1 VRYINNYFVEK
12 ICGFLAAT
20 HIPKSS
26 ESLFVSLQRV
36 HCRFDLAFQ
45 FRVVYTFNALFF
57 HFYVPELE
65 NRVPYRLPF
74 SSAYMEDKSA
84 KRFSFNNF
92 FQNFIMFMDRRQVCV
107 YSFVI

>member
-1 VRYINNYFVEK
+1 MRYINNYFLEK

-45 FRVVYTFNALFF
+45 FRVVYTFSGFVF

-65 NRVPYRLPF
+65 ELGALQT
-74 SSAYMEDKSA
+74 SI
-84 KRFSFNNF
+84 
-92 FQNFIMFMDRRQVCV
+92 FICLHGGQKCKTL
-107 YSFVI
+107 

>member
-1 VRYINNYFVEK
+1 MGKYVRYINNYFLEK

-36 HCRFDLAFQ
+36 HCIFDLAFQ
-45 FRVVYTFNALFF
+45 FRVVYTFSDFVF

-65 NRVPYRLPF
+65 ESGALQT
-74 SSAYMEDKSA
+74 SI
-84 KRFSFNNF
+84 
-92 FQNFIMFMDRRQVCV
+92 FICLHGGQKCKTL
-107 YSFVI
+107 